1 MANDLLKK
9 LEEKINEA
17 IETIELSRMEV
28 SELKEQNDELENRY
42 ADWEIRLSTLIEKF
56 EQLEDSEN
64 DENEEELNATMQA
77 SDADIGDEVEASEE
91 TSNTKIEAAEEDIED
106 EVEASEETSNTEIE
120 AAEEDIEDEIE
131 SADTLYAENE
141 DLEDSYDEEELGSTF
156 DTSADSFNESTESSQ
171 QYA

>member
-28 SELKEQNDELENRY
+28 SDLKEQNEELENRY
-42 ADWEIRLSTLIEKF
+42 SDWETRLSTLIEKF

-64 DENEEELNATMQA
+64 GDVEEEISIDMQ
-77 SDADIGDEVEASEE
+77 STEGEPEEEVEAAE
-91 TSNTKIEAAEEDIED
+91 TLDSED
-106 EVEASEETSNTEIE
+106 EDDDEEQ
-120 AAEEDIEDEIE
+120 
-131 SADTLYAENE
+131 
-141 DLEDSYDEEELGSTF
+141 DSDDEEELGSTF
-156 DTSADSFNESTESSQ
+156 DTSADSFTESPESSQ